1 MFPRCVHEGVRR
13 GMGCRAWT
21 TGEADERSQVVPR
34 TPKLESDLRPTCATG
49 RARMAEEA
57 KPKHKR
63 TSAGKHV
70 FCFSER
76 VFFFSGTCRVLRTL
90 FRECRAYVFLA
101 LPVCGAHLPIRAQ
114 AGSDAP
120 RASVRSATVELKHVG
135 RTCVPRVLRSPVLC
149 VARG

>member
-1 MFPRCVHEGVRR
+1 MFPRRVREGVRR

-63 TSAGKHV
+63 TSAGKRDLFAEPV
-70 FCFSER
+70 AFSALGFGSAER
-76 VFFFSGTCRVLRTL
+76 MYS
-90 FRECRAYVFLA
+90 
-101 LPVCGAHLPIRAQ
+101 
-114 AGSDAP
+114 
-120 RASVRSATVELKHVG
+120 
-135 RTCVPRVLRSPVLC
+135 LRSRCAEHTFRFALKLGAMRRAPPS
-149 VARG
+149 APPRWS

>member
-1 MFPRCVHEGVRR
+1 MFPRRVREGVRR

-63 TSAGKHV
+63 TSAGQ
-70 FCFSER
+70 R
-76 VFFFSGTCRVLRTL
+76 VFFGTHLFSGTCRVLRTWL
-90 FRECRAYVFLA
+90 RECRAYVFLA

-120 RASVRSATVELKHVG
+120 RASVRSATVELKQVG

>member
-1 MFPRCVHEGVRR
+1 MFPRRVREGVRR

-57 KPKHKR
+57 KPKRKR
-63 TSAGKHV
+63 TPVGKPFFV
-70 FCFSER
+70 FRNAF
-76 VFFFSGTCRVLRTL
+76 VFGTCRVLRAW

-120 RASVRSATVELKHVG
+120 RASVRSATVELEQVG